1 MNGRR
6 ECGVAI
12 RPDAREMSTTD
23 LFATRVQMS
32 AWGAPEQRK
41 LARDLKIKED
51 FPYRIGR
58 SSFLD

>member
-1 MNGRR
+1 
-6 ECGVAI
+6 
-12 RPDAREMSTTD
+12 
-23 LFATRVQMS
+23 MS